1 MVVTRPSVSASFSA
15 QMWSVLVSSMMMHDC
30 KNNGKKKMMTVRIV
44 NHAFEIIHFLTDK
57 NPLQV
62 YVDAAKNGGPR
73 EESTRVGSAGVARVG
88 SAGVVRRQAVDVSPS
103 PVHCSHHHWCWESIA
118 CQPVHC
124 SHHHRCLEQLFL

>member
-1 MVVTRPSVSASFSA
+1 
-15 QMWSVLVSSMMMHDC
+15 
-30 KNNGKKKMMTVRIV
+30 MTVRIV
-44 NHAFEIIHFLTDK
+44 NQAFEIIHCLTDK

-73 EESTRVGSAGVARVG
+73 EESTRVGSAGV
-88 SAGVVRRQAVDVSPS
+88 VRCQAVDVSPS

-124 SHHHRCLEQLFL
+124 SHHHRCLEQFFL